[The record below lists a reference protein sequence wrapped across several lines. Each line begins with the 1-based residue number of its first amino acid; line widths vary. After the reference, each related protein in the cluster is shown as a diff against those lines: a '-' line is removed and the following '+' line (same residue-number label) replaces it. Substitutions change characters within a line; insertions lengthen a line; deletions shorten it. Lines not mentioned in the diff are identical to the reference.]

1 MIAILSA
8 HGFKICAARL
18 ALFYLV
24 APSLVLPH
32 LVLPRSLFCS
42 APTLFFQGR
51 RATGIKTA
59 LLRIKIL
66 FFLKTEPNKD
76 KFYKIYGFNFIS
88 QKLSAATQ
96 GASNFKIEILY
107 VKLKAYKTP
116 IFRAIQT

>member
-1 MIAILSA
+1 LRHTASFILS
-8 HGFKICAARL
+8 CRTEPRSAASRL
-18 ALFYLV
+18 APLSFLLC
-24 APSLVLPH
+24 AHS
-32 LVLPRSLFCS
+32 
-42 APTLFFQGR
+42 FFQGR

-76 KFYKIYGFNFIS
+76 KFYKIYYFNFIS

-116 IFRAIQT
+116 IFRAIQA